1 MNIYDKNNLRVE
13 TYVEYTE
20 HLSMSQIR
28 DVFGIEMELCE
39 YSDECMP
46 VRTAVGEYACA
57 KPTGVGLNE
66 TNVNALCE
74 FVFGNKRLAITT
86 FRVYNNQVL
95 VHKYTTTS
103 IETTPE

>member
-1 MNIYDKNNLRVE
+1 MNIYNENNLRVE

-28 DVFGIEMELCE
+28 DVFGVELELCE
-39 YSDECMP
+39 YSDECVP
-46 VRTAVGEYACA
+46 VHIAPGEYAFA
-57 KPTGVGLNE
+57 KLTGVGLNE
-66 TNVNALCE
+66 TNADRLYD

-86 FRVYNNQVL
+86 FTIYNNQVL

-103 IETTPE
+103 IATTSE